1 MTKLAIAG
9 AVLAFALIPASA
21 QARLIAEKV
30 PATEQENV
38 AGIRGSIPVA
48 QAAEIKLGLIEAR
61 VKLWRDIQRYFSRKR
76 DEPVFE
82 SSESFNCW
90 RVSRWRARC
99 SFSFET
105 AEASYSG
112 YGFVRKWPSGYWQ
125 GWWKARAY

>member
-48 QAAEIKLGLIEAR
+48 QPR
-61 VKLWRDIQRYFSRKR
+61 R
-76 DEPVFE
+76 
-82 SSESFNCW
+82 SS
-90 RVSRWRARC
+90 
-99 SFSFET
+99 
-105 AEASYSG
+105 SG
-112 YGFVRKWPSGYWQ
+112 
-125 GWWKARAY
+125 